1 MLHLHLPSRFALRR
15 GQHLPGKVDRPQS
28 QLDSYLRN
36 CESHSQAGLARV
48 SQNHSHSIIHSS
60 LYWKAQS
67 RPLPLLSSSPT
78 MNVAVVQNCANGAQM
93 TQPCLTS
100 LLRDVIS
107 ILLHLICTFYRSH
120 NSNLRRGWLAGWSSA
135 WESQTDQ
142 VSHPRPHLHN
152 LHRWVFVFDNG
163 DVFVFA
169 C

>member
-1 MLHLHLPSRFALRR
+1 MSLHIETLCPVTHFCQLHHELLYRR
-15 GQHLPGKVDRPQS
+15 ANKHNLYKPEP
-28 QLDSYLRN
+28 
-36 CESHSQAGLARV
+36 RV

-100 LLRDVIS
+100 LARSVIS
-107 ILLHLICTFYRSH
+107 ILLHLICTFCRSP